1 MPAPRNEHT
10 KLPKLRRIPINRKGP
25 EGLGLQHNP
34 QLVGGPGDAPPGF
47 NGPSTSGHEWVWY
60 WASRKLFDPALDPRQ
75 PPFNGGHGWDYQRP
89 DHQFGILV
97 AVVDFI
103 YFLPGETV
111 GVRIQ
116 TPFFH
121 RGVEKDA
128 YDAAQER
135 SLSRFMTIR
144 DVYSQDFIG
153 DPSGQAAV
161 RLLVEILGGRIR
173 LNPMQ
178 SGTFYPVRSA

>member
-1 MPAPRNEHT
+1 MPTPRNPAQRPPRLHR
-10 KLPKLRRIPINRKGP
+10 LPIRKTGSKT
-25 EGLGLQHNP
+25 LGLQRDP
-34 QLVGGPGDAPPGF
+34 KVQGGPGDPPPGF
-47 NGPSTSGHEWVWY
+47 NGPTTSTHEWVWY
-60 WASRKLFDPALDPRQ
+60 WASRKLLDPETDPRQ
-75 PPFNGGHGWDYQRP
+75 PPFFGGRGWDYQRP

-97 AVVDFI
+97 AVVDFT
-103 YFLPGETV
+103 YFLPGQTI

-135 SLSRFMTIR
+135 SISRFITVR
-144 DVYSQDFIG
+144 DVYSQDFVG
-153 DPSGQAAV
+153 DKTGQAAV
-161 RLLVEILGGRIR
+161 RLLVDTLGGRLR

-178 SGTFYPVRSA
+178 TSSFIPVRT